1 MAISNRY
8 GVRLKSQEEKLL
20 TSLAELL
27 ERNVS
32 DTLRYAV
39 RHTARDY
46 GLLPVKKPISVKT
59 RQQKKTSL
67 KGGD

>member
-1 MAISNRY
+1 MAIGNRY
-8 GVRLKSQEEKLL
+8 GVRLKSKEERLL
-20 TSLAELL
+20 VSLAELL

-32 DTLRYAV
+32 DTLRFAV

-46 GLLPVKKPISVKT
+46 GLLPTKKPSPVRV
-59 RQQKKTSL
+59 RQQKKTGI

>member
-27 ERNVS
+27 ERNLS

-46 GLLPVKKPISVKT
+46 GLLPEKKPSPVRA
-59 RQQKKTSL
+59 RQQKKTGI